1 MSVGKS
7 VVAIFLLLMIF
18 LVALPRETGA
28 SMGPCCEF
36 AVYTTDIQ
44 PKPGERVDYTGI
56 ITDQFGGGEGGV
68 QIQYQDPALYQN
80 SSQNTTSDTNGAW
93 HLSVTMPIVYNDYTT
108 RFTITMTDSAASWST
123 ALTDSYGYT
132 SPSGDVPALYESEFQ
147 GKMTAY
153 INIQSVGFPAIM
165 FLSGGFEQ
173 PILTGVSELDQ
184 NTITVLTNIANAGYN
199 VIAPIGWFVNDL
211 PIFPYIL
218 AALLK
223 YGLRISQVYLIGWS
237 AGGTVAAWTLTH
249 DNYRIFDLGVIMDA
263 ELEGAANSTQTD
275 PSVFKTAQLSN
286 LVKVPHLLI
295 WGANEGGT
303 ESIQSAML
311 WTKNALSNIVRL
323 DPFAY
328 SHVWI
333 GTSVQPEILADILN
347 FFKSNQVGTI
357 SFIAVGNVSLQI
369 LTDSQIDAAKSHYD
383 PERKAFAIQTETSN
397 GTVGSLNAVIPKSAI
412 DGQLVVLLDNNTV
425 TVPFWMDASYYHI
438 YLTYSAGTHVIV
450 IGGENTVP
458 EFTNPIYQLLAF
470 MVSLFTVLIIMRLPK
485 GMKVRSSSA
494 G

>member
-1 MSVGKS
+1 MGKC
-7 VVAIFLLLMIF
+7 VVAILLSLMIL
-18 LVALPRETGA
+18 LVALPRETSA

-36 AVYTTDIQ
+36 AVYTTDTQ

-56 ITDQFGGGEGGV
+56 ITDQFGGGEGDV
-68 QIQYQDPALYQN
+68 QIQYQDPALFQS
-80 SSQNTTSDTNGAW
+80 SSQNATSDTNGAW

-108 RFTITMTDSAASWST
+108 KFTITMTDSAASWST
-123 ALTDSYGYT
+123 ALSDSYGYT

-147 GKMTAY
+147 GKMNAY

-165 FLSGGFEQ
+165 FLSGGYEQ
-173 PILTGVSELDQ
+173 PILSGVSELDQ
-184 NTITVLTNIANAGYN
+184 NTITVLTSIANAGYN

-211 PIFPYIL
+211 PIFPFIL

-223 YGLRISQVYLIGWS
+223 YGMRIGQVYLIGWS

-263 ELEGAANSTQTD
+263 ELEGSANSTQTD
-275 PSVFKTAQLSN
+275 SSVFTTAQLSN

-295 WGANEGGT
+295 WGANEAGT
-303 ESIQSAML
+303 TSIQSAML
-311 WTKNALSNIVRL
+311 WTKNAPSNMVRL

-328 SHVWI
+328 SHLWI
-333 GTSVQPEILADILN
+333 GTGVQPEILADILN

-357 SFIAVGNVSLQI
+357 SFI
-369 LTDSQIDAAKSHYD
+369 H
-383 PERKAFAIQTETSN
+383 TEASN
-397 GTVGSLNAVIPKSAI
+397 GTVGSLNAAIPKSAM

-425 TVPFWMDASYYHI
+425 TVPYWMDASYYHI
-438 YLTYSAGTHVIV
+438 YLTYSASTHVIV

-470 MVSLFTVLIIMRLPK
+470 MVSLVTVLIIMTLSK
-485 GMKVRSSSA
+485 STKVRTSSA